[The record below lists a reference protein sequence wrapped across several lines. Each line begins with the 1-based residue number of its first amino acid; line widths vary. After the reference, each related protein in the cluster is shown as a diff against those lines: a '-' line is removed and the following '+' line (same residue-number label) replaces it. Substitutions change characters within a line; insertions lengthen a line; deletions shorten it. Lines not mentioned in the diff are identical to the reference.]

1 MGTIYLDHNA
11 TTPLA
16 PEALEAMLPWLREG
30 FGNPSSAY
38 RLGREAKKPL
48 DAARETIAGIL
59 GADRDSIC
67 FTGSGSEADNMAIQ
81 GVARGLRSRGR
92 HIVTS
97 AVEHSAILNSCRALQ
112 EEGFRISY
120 VKPDRAGMVQPGDV
134 AQEIRNDTILIS
146 VMHGNNETGTI
157 NPIREIARLGREREI
172 LVHTDAVQTF
182 CKLPCDV
189 RELGVDLLSL
199 SAHKIGGPKGVGAL
213 FIGSDV
219 PLRPLIFGG
228 HQENGRRAGTENVAG
243 IAGLAAAARL
253 EWEHQAEWNARI
265 RSLRDRL
272 EWGIL
277 AKLPDTR
284 LNGHPTERLPNT
296 VNLSFPFVEAES
308 LLLELDLNGIAVSSG
323 SACMTG
329 TGEPSHVLLAMGIP
343 HEVCRGAL
351 RFSLGPENT
360 PEEIDRVLAVLPGI
374 VGRIRAMSPL
384 AS

>member
-1 MGTIYLDHNA
+1 MKNIYLDHNA

-16 PEALEAMLPWLREG
+16 PEALDAMLPLLREG
-30 FGNPSSAY
+30 FGNPSSVY
-38 RLGREAKKPL
+38 RVGREAKKTL
-48 DAARETIAGIL
+48 DLARDTIAEIL
-59 GADRDSIC
+59 GAPAAGIC
-67 FTGSGSEADNMAIQ
+67 FTGSGSEADNMAVQ
-81 GVARGLRSRGR
+81 GVARSLRNKGR
-92 HIVTS
+92 HIITS
-97 AVEHSAILNSCRALQ
+97 AVEHSAILNACRALQ
-112 EEGFRISY
+112 EEGFRVSY
-120 VKPDRAGMVQPGDV
+120 VKPDRTGMVQAGAV

-146 VMHGNNETGTI
+146 VMHANNETGTI
-157 NPIREIARLGREREI
+157 NPIKEIAKLGREREI

-182 CKLPCDV
+182 CKLSCDV

-199 SAHKIGGPKGVGAL
+199 SGHKIGGPKGVGAL
-213 FIGSDV
+213 YIAPDV
-219 PLRPLIFGG
+219 PVRQLIFGG

-253 EWEHQAEWNARI
+253 EWAHHGEWNDRI
-265 RSLRDRL
+265 AALRNRL
-272 EWGIL
+272 ERGIL
-277 AKLPDTR
+277 AALPDTR
-284 LNGHPTERLPNT
+284 LNGHPSERLPNT

-308 LLLELDLNGIAVSSG
+308 LLLELDLNSIAVSSG

-360 PEEIDRVLAVLPGI
+360 QEEIDRVLAVLPGI
-374 VGRIRAMSPL
+374 VQRIRAMSPL